1 MKDNRTY
8 KSGAK
13 SIIMNNNCSLD
24 LNRSMTNSIITS
36 SYIILK
42 DGTKKRKRHVNSYME
57 EFLEKR
63 RMAAE
68 FAQSKRSTSSKN
80 PKVRVNKNMSSSND
94 YKYNINIKKIEE
106 AISINNLKN
115 NLPGKTTALIDNTNF
130 QNNNAIL
137 EKNETDNKGNM
148 LFQDNSN
155 KYSKYINVS
164 NKEEVNKVSDTKSL
178 IINNQNINNNFYI
191 NEQNNYNI
199 SNANSNNDKD
209 YLEKKYNN
217 IQRRNIVYTK
227 KKENSNNKNL
237 SNHSF
242 TENRYS
248 SMYQDND
255 IDEQCNMGNMDL
267 LGPQLPEEAF
277 LGNDKNNKYAISK
290 DININYENNIQNTDK
305 KSLSKDIKDN
315 KNFKDISPIKP
326 NINIHSQ
333 NNSGNIYSL
342 NEEDA
347 DIDIDNAN
355 IKKVNKSEHFISLM
369 QRMINKNNT
378 NENDPYALNLKN
390 KEEQKDNIEN
400 NKNNILDKQNEIA
413 NNKKNEI
420 LNYNN
425 EQNINVNIE
434 NNINIKNIKNIEYK
448 KFINKTEE
456 LKVEEN
462 MIDTQKKVEQNSS
475 NYQEQFNLKEKNV
488 KNIILNEED
497 NLNNSDENE
506 QIDTQNIKNDKNDS
520 NNNENNLEV
529 SQNNKNNQKNE
540 SINNKNNNEKM
551 IEDNKNENENDN
563 DKEDDNENENNN
575 IRDIKGNE
583 NINNNIQN
591 YQNKDT
597 FDIIDNEKDEKRNNA
612 LLKSD
617 KLTKNNS
624 ISENQNSNLNSN
636 MNKMNLMN
644 SEEQKF
650 LEEYV
655 VEENEENNVV
665 ITKEEEENDEQ
676 EKSINKQDEE
686 KNENYNDEEE
696 NDDIERC
703 EVLKGD
709 ELRDKSKYLK
719 GKNNIITEEIEEVEE
734 AQEANENTSEFANSK
749 SNRKHMYT
757 PMIITQNNFEIKNNS
772 NKEDIKSKNDVKDF
786 SISNQNIFIPQQ
798 KENKKEQ
805 EKEKEENKDVK
816 DYIVNQKRNINFN
829 KIINDDNVKYNN
841 LSKVE
846 IIDFK
851 GNKNEQIYY
860 KKNINYIDKNKLNEL
875 NEQNNENE
883 KVNMGNDMNIDM
895 ITNKNAI
902 KYKNSE
908 SNYSYNINNYQNDEN
923 KEIYKSNNIDIFN
936 NINNLKKDTK
946 EGNNQNKANT
956 LFNDDNTNDM
966 NSINKISNITNNN
979 INLNTDIS
987 NNDNNDNYS
996 NNNYINNTVN
1006 NIEKETQ
1013 INSKEKEEFLKV
1025 INQDIERL
1033 EKIRNNNMP
1042 QETKEED
1049 SYMYEIDNFINL
1061 MKEKRKS
1068 TESNAIKEL
1077 MDIKDEYNSQQKYNF
1092 YEIKKNLNANNDYS
1106 NINDISDNKVK
1117 LNINKSSRLQTLLNN
1132 LKKEKISDK
1141 FKYDIF
1147 NNSNEYNKENMGEI
1161 SYNLYNEK
1169 NNENEDENNDFDG
1182 GKKDKLF
1189 DETMFRK
1196 IKERNFNNKNNYRK
1210 EFQLKDYGTNK
1221 NHSHVYLD
1229 KVKEDL
1235 MNISSTKI
1243 MSKNELNK
1251 KRIPMSRLVYP
1262 NTNINANNNDIDI
1275 EIMPANNMS
1284 SLYKKNF
1291 K

>member
-42 DGTKKRKRHVNSYME
+42 DGTKKRKRHMNSYME

-80 PKVRVNKNMSSSND
+80 PKVRVGKNMNSSND
-94 YKYNINIKKIEE
+94 CKYNINIKKIEE

-115 NLPGKTTALIDNTNF
+115 NLPGKTKALIDNTNL
-130 QNNNAIL
+130 QNNNDIM
-137 EKNETDNKGNM
+137 EKNETDNKANM
-148 LFQDNSN
+148 LFQENSN

-164 NKEEVNKVSDTKSL
+164 NKEEVNKESDTKSL

-199 SNANSNNDKD
+199 SNANTNTDKD

-217 IQRRNIVYTK
+217 VQRHNIVYTK
-227 KKENSNNKNL
+227 KKENINNKNL

-255 IDEQCNMGNMDL
+255 IDEQCNMGNMEL

-277 LGNDKNNKYAISK
+277 LGNDKNNNNNKYTVSK

-326 NINIHSQ
+326 NINIQSQ
-333 NNSGNIYSL
+333 NNSGKIYSL

-347 DIDIDNAN
+347 DIDIDNVN
-355 IKKVNKSEHFISLM
+355 IKKVNRSDHFMSLM
-369 QRMINKNNT
+369 QRMINKNST
-378 NENDPYALNLKN
+378 NENDLYALNLKKN
-390 KEEQKDNIEN
+390 ELQEENIKNDSIN
-400 NKNNILDKQNEIA
+400 NLDKQNE
-413 NNKKNEI
+413 NKNEI
-420 LNYNN
+420 VSNKKIEFLNYNN

-456 LKVEEN
+456 LKVEDN
-462 MIDTQKKVEQNSS
+462 MMDTQKKDEQNNNS
-475 NYQEQFNLKEKNV
+475 YQEKFNQKEKNV
-488 KNIILNEED
+488 KNIILNED

-506 QIDTQNIKNDKNDS
+506 LIDPKNIKNDKNNL
-520 NNNENNLEV
+520 NNNENNFEI
-529 SQNNKNNQKNE
+529 SQNKEK
-540 SINNKNNNEKM
+540 IINNEKM
-551 IEDNKNENENDN
+551 IEDNKNKTDKEYENNNAMNIKENENM
-563 DKEDDNENENNN
+563 
-575 IRDIKGNE
+575 
-583 NINNNIQN
+583 NNNIQN
-591 YQNKDT
+591 KQNKDT
-597 FDIIDNEKDEKRNNA
+597 FDIIDNEKDEKSNNA

-617 KLTKNNS
+617 KLTK
-624 ISENQNSNLNSN
+624 
-636 MNKMNLMN
+636 NKMNLMN

-665 ITKEEEENDEQ
+665 IRKEDEENDEQ

-749 SNRKHMYT
+749 SNRKHIYT

-772 NKEDIKSKNDVKDF
+772 NKDNVKNKIDVKAF

-798 KENKKEQ
+798 KENKNE
-805 EKEKEENKDVK
+805 EKDNKNVE
-816 DYIVNQKRNINFN
+816 DYIVNEKRNIDVK
-829 KIINDDNVKYNN
+829 KIINDDSIKYNN

-851 GNKNEQIYY
+851 SNKSEQIYY
-860 KKNINYIDKNKLNEL
+860 KKNINYIDKNKLNE
-875 NEQNNENE
+875 QNNENE
-883 KVNMGNDMNIDM
+883 KINIGNDMNIDM
-895 ITNKNAI
+895 ISNSNII
-902 KYKNSE
+902 KYTNTE
-908 SNYSYNINNYQNDEN
+908 NIYNINNYQNVDN
-923 KEIYKSNNIDIFN
+923 KEIYKSKSIDIFN
-936 NINNLKKDTK
+936 NINNFKKDAK
-946 EGNNQNKANT
+946 EEENQNKTNI
-956 LFNDDNTNDM
+956 LYNDDNTNDM
-966 NSINKISNITNNN
+966 NNINKINNITNNN
-979 INLNTDIS
+979 INVNTDIS
-987 NNDNNDNYS
+987 NNDNNDNYI

-1006 NIEKETQ
+1006 NIEKERQ
-1013 INSKEKEEFLKV
+1013 MNNKEKEEFLKV

-1033 EKIRNNNMP
+1033 EKIRNNNIP

-1077 MDIKDEYNSQQKYNF
+1077 MDNKDEYNSQLKYNF
-1092 YEIKKNLNANNDYS
+1092 YEIKKNLNVNNDYS
-1106 NINDISDNKVK
+1106 NINDISSDNNKVK
-1117 LNINKSSRLQTLLNN
+1117 LNINKSSRLQALLNN
-1132 LKKEKISDK
+1132 LKKEKIKDK
-1141 FKYDIF
+1141 FKYDMF
-1147 NNSNEYNKENMGEI
+1147 NNNDDYNKENMGEI
-1161 SYNLYNEK
+1161 SYNIYNEK
-1169 NNENEDENNDFDG
+1169 NNEIEDENNDIDG
-1182 GKKDKLF
+1182 RKKDKLF

-1243 MSKNELNK
+1243 MSKNELNQ
-1251 KRIPMSRLVYP
+1251 KRIPMSRLVYS
-1262 NTNINANNNDIDI
+1262 NANNNDNDI

-1284 SLYKKNF
+1284 SLYKKNY

>member
-42 DGTKKRKRHVNSYME
+42 DGTKKRKRHMNSYME

-80 PKVRVNKNMSSSND
+80 PKVRVDKNLSSSND

-106 AISINNLKN
+106 VISINNLKN
-115 NLPGKTTALIDNTNF
+115 NLPGKTKALIDNTNL
-130 QNNNAIL
+130 QNSN
-137 EKNETDNKGNM
+137 EKNEPDNKANA

-164 NKEEVNKVSDTKSL
+164 NKEEINKESETKSL

-199 SNANSNNDKD
+199 SNANTDKD

-217 IQRRNIVYTK
+217 IQRHNIVYTK
-227 KKENSNNKNL
+227 KKENINSKNL

-255 IDEQCNMGNMDL
+255 IDDQCNMGNMEL

-277 LGNDKNNKYAISK
+277 LGSDNNNKYTISK

-326 NINIHSQ
+326 NINIQSQ
-333 NNSGNIYSL
+333 NNSGKIYSL

-347 DIDIDNAN
+347 DIDIDNVN

-369 QRMINKNNT
+369 QRMINKNST
-378 NENDPYALNLKN
+378 NENDLYALNLKKN
-390 KEEQKDNIEN
+390 ETEKENI
-400 NKNNILDKQNEIA
+400 KNNNNIILDKQNEIEI
-413 NNKKNEI
+413 NKNIE
-420 LNYNN
+420 LFNYNS
-425 EQNINVNIE
+425 EQKINANVE
-434 NNINIKNIKNIEYK
+434 NNNNIKNIKNIEYK

-456 LKVEEN
+456 VKVEDNLIDSHKNDEEN
-462 MIDTQKKVEQNSS
+462 NNNDNIG
-475 NYQEQFNLKEKNV
+475 QEQFNLQENNEK
-488 KNIILNEED
+488 KIILNEEH
-497 NLNNSDENE
+497 LNNSDEKE
-506 QIDTQNIKNDKNDS
+506 HIDIKNMENDKNDS
-520 NNNENNLEV
+520 NNNENNLDI
-529 SQNNKNNQKNE
+529 SQNNEDNHKNDNNSNNNIKNNEN
-540 SINNKNNNEKM
+540 SNNNEKM
-551 IEDNKNENENDN
+551 AENNINDN
-563 DKEDDNENENNN
+563 GKEYENNN
-575 IRDIKGNE
+575 KMEMDIKINE
-583 NINNNIQN
+583 NININNNI
-591 YQNKDT
+591 QNKDT
-597 FDIIDNEKDEKRNNA
+597 FDIIDKEKEKDEKSNNE

-617 KLTKNNS
+617 KIAKNIS
-624 ISENQNSNLNSN
+624 ISDIQNPNLNI
-636 MNKMNLMN
+636 NKMNLMKN
-644 SEEQKF
+644 QEQKF

-665 ITKEEEENDEQ
+665 ITREEEENDEQ
-676 EKSINKQDEE
+676 DKSINKQDEE

-772 NKEDIKSKNDVKDF
+772 NNKESVKSRNKVKEF
-786 SISNQNIFIPQQ
+786 CISNQNIFIPQQ
-798 KENKKEQ
+798 KENKKEV
-805 EKEKEENKDVK
+805 KDNKDIE
-816 DYIVNQKRNINFN
+816 DYIVNEKRNADV
-829 KIINDDNVKYNN
+829 KQIINEDNIKYNN

-860 KKNINYIDKNKLNEL
+860 KKNINYTDKNRL
-875 NEQNNENE
+875 NEQKNE
-883 KVNMGNDMNIDM
+883 KANVGDNINNDM
-895 ITNKNAI
+895 ITNTNIKN
-902 KYKNSE
+902 N
-908 SNYSYNINNYQNDEN
+908 YNINNYQNDEN
-923 KEIYKSNNIDIFN
+923 NEIYKSNNIDIFN
-936 NINNLKKDTK
+936 NINNFKKDIK
-946 EGNNQNKANT
+946 EESNQFKNNIV
-956 LFNDDNTNDM
+956 FNEENINEL
-966 NSINKISNITNNN
+966 NSINKINNITNNN
-979 INLNTDIS
+979 INANTNIDIS
-987 NNDNNDNYS
+987 NNENNDNYS

-1006 NIEKETQ
+1006 NIEKESS
-1013 INSKEKEEFLKV
+1013 INNKEKEEFIKV

-1033 EKIRNNNMP
+1033 EKIRNNNIG

-1049 SYMYEIDNFINL
+1049 SYIYEIDNFINL

-1068 TESNAIKEL
+1068 TEANAIKEL
-1077 MDIKDEYNSQQKYNF
+1077 MYNRDEYNSQQKYNF
-1092 YEIKKNLNANNDYS
+1092 YEIKKNLNANNDYN

-1132 LKKEKISDK
+1132 LKKEKINDK

-1147 NNSNEYNKENMGEI
+1147 NNSNDYNKENMGEI
-1161 SYNLYNEK
+1161 SYNIFNEKYNEI
-1169 NNENEDENNDFDG
+1169 EDENNGNDR
-1182 GKKDKLF
+1182 GKIDKLF

-1235 MNISSTKI
+1235 MNISATKI
-1243 MSKNELNK
+1243 MNKNELNK
-1251 KRIPMSRLVYP
+1251 KRIPVSRLVYS
-1262 NTNINANNNDIDI
+1262 NANNNDIDI

-1284 SLYKKNF
+1284 SLYKKNY

>member
-42 DGTKKRKRHVNSYME
+42 DGTKKRKRHVNSYIE

-80 PKVRVNKNMSSSND
+80 PKVRVGKNMNNSND

-115 NLPGKTTALIDNTNF
+115 NLPGKTKALIDNTNL
-130 QNNNAIL
+130 QNNNDISG
-137 EKNETDNKGNM
+137 KNETNNRDNM

-164 NKEEVNKVSDTKSL
+164 NKEEINKKNDTKSL

-199 SNANSNNDKD
+199 SNANANSDKD

-217 IQRRNIVYTK
+217 VQRRNIVYTK
-227 KKENSNNKNL
+227 KKENINSKNL

-255 IDEQCNMGNMDL
+255 IDEQCNMGNMEL

-277 LGNDKNNKYAISK
+277 LGNDKNNSNKYTVSK
-290 DININYENNIQNTDK
+290 DININYENNILNTDK

-326 NINIHSQ
+326 NLNIQSQ
-333 NNSGNIYSL
+333 NNSGKIYNL
-342 NEEDA
+342 NEEEA
-347 DIDIDNAN
+347 DIGIDNVN
-355 IKKVNKSEHFISLM
+355 INKVNRSEHFISLM
-369 QRMINKNNT
+369 QRMINKNNL
-378 NENDPYALNLKN
+378 NENDPFALNLKRN
-390 KEEQKDNIEN
+390 EIQKENITN
-400 NKNNILDKQNEIA
+400 NNINNIDKQNENKNEIV
-413 NNKKNEI
+413 NNKKIEF

-425 EQNINVNIE
+425 EQNVNINIE

-456 LKVEEN
+456 VKVEDN
-462 MIDTQKKVEQNSS
+462 LINIQKNDEQNSN

-488 KNIILNEED
+488 KNIILNED

-506 QIDTQNIKNDKNDS
+506 QLDAKNIKNIKNDKNNS
-520 NNNENNLEV
+520 NNNENNFEN
-529 SQNNKNNQKNE
+529 SQNNE
-540 SINNKNNNEKM
+540 NNKDNENI
-551 IEDNKNENENDN
+551 IEGNRNENENE
-563 DKEDDNENENNN
+563 KEYVNNN
-575 IRDIKGNE
+575 AMDIKMNE

-591 YQNKDT
+591 NQNKDT
-597 FDIIDNEKDEKRNNA
+597 FDIIDNEKDEKINNA

-617 KLTKNNS
+617 KLTK
-624 ISENQNSNLNSN
+624 
-636 MNKMNLMN
+636 NKMNLMN

-665 ITKEEEENDEQ
+665 ITKEDEENDEQ
-676 EKSINKQDEE
+676 EKSLNKQDDE

-772 NKEDIKSKNDVKDF
+772 SKENEKNKNDIKSF

-798 KENKKEQ
+798 KENKKE
-805 EKEKEENKDVK
+805 EKDNKNVE
-816 DYIVNQKRNINFN
+816 DYIVDEKRNIDVK
-829 KIINDDNVKYNN
+829 KIINDDSIKYNN
-841 LSKVE
+841 LSKLE

-851 GNKNEQIYY
+851 GNKSEQIYY
-860 KKNINYIDKNKLNEL
+860 KKNINYIDKSKL

-883 KVNMGNDMNIDM
+883 KVNMGNDMNINM
-895 ITNKNAI
+895 ITNSNII
-902 KYKNSE
+902 KY
-908 SNYSYNINNYQNDEN
+908 SNTENIYNNINNYQNDDS

-936 NINNLKKDTK
+936 NINNFKKETK
-946 EGNNQNKANT
+946 EEDNQNKTNI
-956 LFNDDNTNDM
+956 LYNDDNTNDM
-966 NSINKISNITNNN
+966 NSINKINNITNNN
-979 INLNTDIS
+979 ITVNKDIS
-987 NNDNNDNYS
+987 NNDNNDNYT
-996 NNNYINNTVN
+996 NNNYVNNTVN
-1006 NIEKETQ
+1006 NIEKERQ
-1013 INSKEKEEFLKV
+1013 INNKEKEEFLKV

-1077 MDIKDEYNSQQKYNF
+1077 MDNRDEYNSQQKYNF
-1092 YEIKKNLNANNDYS
+1092 YEIKKNLNVNNDYS
-1106 NINDISDNKVK
+1106 NINDISSDNKVK

-1132 LKKEKISDK
+1132 LKKEKISEK

-1147 NNSNEYNKENMGEI
+1147 NNSNDYNKENVGEI
-1161 SYNLYNEK
+1161 SYNEK
-1169 NNENEDENNDFDG
+1169 NNENEEEVNDIDG
-1182 GKKDKLF
+1182 RKKDKLF

-1196 IKERNFNNKNNYRK
+1196 IKERNFNNKTNYRK

-1243 MSKNELNK
+1243 MNINELNK
-1251 KRIPMSRLVYP
+1251 KRIPMSRLVYS
-1262 NTNINANNNDIDI
+1262 NANANSNDIDI

-1284 SLYKKNF
+1284 SLYKKNY